1 MKDCVLDVTEHQSD
15 VLSVDGCGK
24 MVVQWLLLLLTALF
38 AEAFHQE
45 VLDIC
50 QACMVPQELREVVIN
65 RYMFHLLLQQV
76 RLIKEQDDR
85 DIAENPVVDNGLKN
99 VEGLAQPV
107 CLPILHQH
115 LNV

>member
-1 MKDCVLDVTEHQSD
+1 MKDGVLDITEHQPD

-24 MVVQWLLLLLTALF
+24 VVVQWLLLLLTALF

-50 QACMVPQELREVVIN
+50 QACRVPRELGEVVFN
-65 RYMFHLLLQQV
+65 RYVLHLLLQQV

-85 DIAENPVVDNGLKN
+85 DVAENPVVDNGLKN
-99 VEGLAQPV
+99 VEGLTQPV
-107 CLPILHQH
+107 GLPVLHQH